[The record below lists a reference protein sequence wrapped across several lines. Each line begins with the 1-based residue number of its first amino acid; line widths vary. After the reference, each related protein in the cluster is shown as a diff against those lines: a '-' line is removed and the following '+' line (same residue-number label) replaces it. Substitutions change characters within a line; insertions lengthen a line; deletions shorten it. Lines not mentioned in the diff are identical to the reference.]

1 MKILN
6 ILKGGIFVAI
16 ISVVYN
22 FVIFSILK
30 IFPQFSFGFENLTIG
45 PYGFY
50 IVLFLKNFFVG
61 IILAV
66 LFSLAYSN
74 ISNDTGEAMYTFRAI
89 FFFVLYSIFAL
100 VSFTLGDM
108 LLMQTPEGML
118 LYLTLDGVIES
129 FIATIPIR
137 IFTVKRDT
145 DLL

>member
-1 MKILN
+1 
-6 ILKGGIFVAI
+6 
-16 ISVVYN
+16 
-22 FVIFSILK
+22 
-30 IFPQFSFGFENLTIG
+30 
-45 PYGFY
+45 
-50 IVLFLKNFFVG
+50 
-61 IILAV
+61 
-66 LFSLAYSN
+66 
-74 ISNDTGEAMYTFRAI
+74 MYTFRAI